1 MTGSFAREKEEEG
14 KKSFRETFNTNCSN
28 LKRKLSFSKSFSVDQ
43 QPSSS
48 SSSSSQQNKKKMK
61 EAFAVEK
68 KRRRREISVR
78 RKKRKAFMAKA
89 LQKYFIDEA
98 ECGDDYSDDDDLAYL
113 ELDEEILNREQAE
126 LDRQMVGFF
135 IL

>member
-1 MTGSFAREKEEEG
+1 
-14 KKSFRETFNTNCSN
+14 
-28 LKRKLSFSKSFSVDQ
+28 
-43 QPSSS
+43 
-48 SSSSSQQNKKKMK
+48 MK

-68 KRRRREISVR
+68 KRRQREISIR

-113 ELDEEILNREQAE
+113 ELDEVFLYCAE
-126 LDRQMVGFF
+126 KWRRGRRGEVKCVNIFF
-135 IL
+135 SYLFRLTMDP